1 MEEKLNAGV
10 SIPKI
15 YFSLALP
22 NVLSMVVTIFY
33 NMADTYFIA
42 QTQNADLVAGVSL
55 CAPLFTL
62 LMAFGNIFGQ
72 GGCSLV
78 SRLLGQKDSGGVR
91 SVSAFCFYAAILTG
105 AVSGAVMLLL
115 RGPILTLLG
124 ADVDSFS
131 FASDYYVW
139 LAVGAPFVVVNFV
152 HSNLLRAA
160 GLPTQSMIGSILGA
174 VVNIVLDPI
183 LISVCGLGAA
193 GAAIATV
200 IGYVCTVAY
209 FLAAILRRC
218 PMFSLRPAVIPPAFA
233 GQIFG
238 IGIPAALTNLAQS
251 MSVILVNQALL
262 PYGNDK
268 IAAMGIV
275 MKVSMVAVLV
285 MVAFSFGGQPLIGY
299 LYGAGDMAR
308 LRELLRFCLRFVCG
322 LSAAMSAVLI
332 LGAPWLTGL
341 FLKDPSI
348 IADGTLMLRFQ
359 MAGLIFGAAAQ
370 VLMIFFQATGKMGAA
385 FFLSISRQGVLF
397 VAALAVMVPL
407 LHYNGIIAAQFA
419 ADIANVGVAVLLY
432 WLSLRRELLAGSK
445 AV

>member
-1 MEEKLNAGV
+1 MTGMEERLRAGE
-10 SIPKI
+10 SIPRI

-42 QTQNADLVAGVSL
+42 QTQNANLVAGVSL

-78 SRLLGQKDSGGVR
+78 SRLLGQKNEGGVR
-91 SVSAFCFYAAILTG
+91 SVSSFCFYAAALTG
-105 AVSGAVMLLL
+105 VTSGVVMLLL
-115 RGPILTLLG
+115 RQPILALLG
-124 ADVDSFS
+124 ADANSVT
-131 FASDYYVW
+131 FASDYYIW
-139 LAVGAPFVVVNFV
+139 LAAGAPFVVINFV

-160 GLPTQSMIGSILGA
+160 GLPTKSMTGSILGA

-209 FLAAILRRC
+209 FLAVIVRRC
-218 PMFSLRPAVIPPAFA
+218 PQFSLRPSGVSPGFA

-238 IGIPAALTNLAQS
+238 IGIPAALTNLTQS
-251 MSVILVNQALL
+251 LSVILVNQALL
-262 PYGNDK
+262 PYSNDK

-285 MVAFSFGGQPLIGY
+285 MVAFSFGGQPLVGY
-299 LYGAGDMAR
+299 LYGAGEMAR

-322 LSAAMSAVLI
+322 LSAALSAVLI
-332 LGAPWLTGL
+332 VGAPVFMGL
-341 FLKDPSI
+341 FLKDAAI
-348 IADGTLMLRFQ
+348 IQDGTLMLRLQ
-359 MAGLIFGAAAQ
+359 VAGLVFGAAAQ

-397 VAALAVMVPL
+397 VAVLAVMVPL
-407 LHYNGIIAAQFA
+407 FHYTGIIATQLA
-419 ADIANVGVAVLLY
+419 ADVLNVGVAALLY
-432 WLSLRRELLAGSK
+432 RFSLQRELK
-445 AV
+445 A

>member
-1 MEEKLNAGV
+1 MEERLRRGE
-10 SIPKI
+10 SIPRI
-15 YFSLALP
+15 YFSLAVP

-42 QTQNADLVAGVSL
+42 QTQNTDLVAGVSL

-78 SRLLGQKDSGGVR
+78 SRLLGQKNEGDVR
-91 SVSAFCFYAAILTG
+91 NVSAFCFYVAVLTG

-124 ADVDSFS
+124 ADMNSAS

-139 LAVGAPFVVVNFV
+139 LALGAPFVVVNFV
-152 HSNLLRAA
+152 HSNLLRAT
-160 GLPTQSMIGSILGA
+160 GLPTKSMTGSILGA

-183 LISVCGLGAA
+183 LISVFGLGAA

-200 IGYVCTVAY
+200 IGYICTVIY
-209 FLAAILRRC
+209 FLVVILHQC
-218 PMFSLRPAVIPPAFA
+218 PQFSLRPAGVSPAFA

-238 IGIPAALTNLAQS
+238 IGIPAALTNLTQS
-251 MSVILVNQALL
+251 LSVILVNQALL

-299 LYGAGDMAR
+299 LYGAGEMTR
-308 LRELLRFCLRFVCG
+308 LRELLRFCLWFVCG
-322 LSAAMSAVLI
+322 LSAALSVVLMVC
-332 LGAPWLTGL
+332 APVLMGL
-341 FLKDPSI
+341 FLKAASI
-348 IADGTLMLRFQ
+348 IRDGTLMLRFQ
-359 MAGLIFGAAAQ
+359 VAGFVFGAAAQ

-397 VAALAVMVPL
+397 VAVLAVMIPL
-407 LHYNGIIAAQFA
+407 FHYNGIVATQLA
-419 ADIANVGVAVLLY
+419 ADVLNVGVAALLY
-432 WLSLRRELLAGSK
+432 RLSLCQELRT
-445 AV
+445 

>member
-1 MEEKLNAGV
+1 MGRMEERLRAGE
-10 SIPKI
+10 SIPRI

-33 NMADTYFIA
+33 NMADAYFIA

-78 SRLLGQKDSGGVR
+78 SRLLGQKNESGVR
-91 SVSAFCFYAAILTG
+91 SVSAFCFYAAMLIG
-105 AVSGAVMLLL
+105 AASGAVMLLL
-115 RGPILTLLG
+115 RRPILTLLG
-124 ADVDSFS
+124 ADADSIA

-139 LAVGAPFVVVNFV
+139 LAAGAPFIVMNFV

-160 GLPTQSMIGSILGA
+160 GLPTKSMTGSILGA
-174 VVNIVLDPI
+174 VVNIVLDPV
-183 LISVCGLGAA
+183 LISACGLGAA

-200 IGYVCTVAY
+200 VGYVCTVTY
-209 FLAAILRRC
+209 FLVVVLRRC
-218 PMFSLRPAVIPPAFA
+218 PQFSLRPSGVPRAFA

-238 IGIPAALTNLAQS
+238 IGIPAALTNLTQS
-251 MSVILVNQALL
+251 LSVILLNQALL

-299 LYGAGDMAR
+299 LYGAGETAR
-308 LRELLRFCLRFVCG
+308 LRELLRFCLKFVCG
-322 LSAAMSAVLI
+322 LSAALSVVLI
-332 LGAPWLTGL
+332 AGAPVFMGL
-341 FLKDPSI
+341 FLKDASI
-348 IADGTLMLRFQ
+348 IQNGTLMLRLQ
-359 MAGLIFGAAAQ
+359 VAGLVFGAAAQ

-397 VAALAVMVPL
+397 AAALAVMTPL
-407 LHYNGIIAAQFA
+407 LHYTGVIATQFA
-419 ADIANVGVAVLLY
+419 ADVLNVGVAVLLY
-432 WLSLRRELLAGSK
+432 RFSLRRELL
-445 AV
+445 V

>member
-1 MEEKLNAGV
+1 MEERLRAGE
-10 SIPKI
+10 SIPRI

-78 SRLLGQKDSGGVR
+78 SRLLGQKSEGGVR
-91 SVSAFCFYAAILTG
+91 SVSAFCFYAAALTG
-105 AVSGAVMLLL
+105 VASGAVMLLL
-115 RGPILTLLG
+115 REPILALLG
-124 ADVDSFS
+124 ADASSVT
-131 FASDYYVW
+131 FASDYYIW
-139 LAVGAPFVVVNFV
+139 LATGAPFVVINFV

-160 GLPTQSMIGSILGA
+160 GLPTKSMTGSILGA

-200 IGYVCTVAY
+200 IGYVCTVTY
-209 FLAAILRRC
+209 FLIVIVRRC
-218 PMFSLRPAVIPPAFA
+218 PQFSLRPSGVPPRFA

-238 IGIPAALTNLAQS
+238 IGIPAALTNLTQS
-251 MSVILVNQALL
+251 LSVILVNQALL

-285 MVAFSFGGQPLIGY
+285 MVAFSFGGQPLVGY
-299 LYGAGDMAR
+299 LYGAGEMAR

-322 LSAAMSAVLI
+322 LSAALGAVLI
-332 LGAPWLTGL
+332 AGAPVFMGL
-341 FLKDPSI
+341 FLKDAAI
-348 IADGTLMLRFQ
+348 IQDGTLMLRLQ
-359 MAGLIFGAAAQ
+359 VAGLAFGAAAQ
-370 VLMIFFQATGKMGAA
+370 VLMIFFQATGKVGAA

-397 VAALAVMVPL
+397 VAVLAVMVPL
-407 LHYNGIIAAQFA
+407 FHYTGIIAAQLA
-419 ADIANVGVAVLLY
+419 ADVLNVGVAVLLY
-432 WLSLRRELLAGSK
+432 RFSLRRELAGIRH
-445 AV
+445 

>member
-1 MEEKLNAGV
+1 MEERLRAGE

-78 SRLLGQKDSGGVR
+78 SRLLGQKDESGVR
-91 SVSAFCFYAAILTG
+91 GVSAFCFYAAALTG
-105 AVSGAVMLLL
+105 AASGVVMFLLQK
-115 RGPILTLLG
+115 PILALLG
-124 ADVDSFS
+124 ADTNSVT
-131 FASDYYVW
+131 FASDYYIW
-139 LAVGAPFVVVNFV
+139 LALGSPFVVMNFV

-160 GLPTQSMIGSILGA
+160 GLPTKSMTGSILGA
-174 VVNIVLDPI
+174 VVNIILDPI

-200 IGYVCTVAY
+200 IGYVCTVTY
-209 FLAAILRRC
+209 FLVVIARRC
-218 PMFSLRPAVIPPAFA
+218 PQFSLRPSGISPMFA

-251 MSVILVNQALL
+251 LSVILVNQALL

-299 LYGAGDMAR
+299 LYGAGELIR
-308 LRELLRFCLRFVCG
+308 LRELLRFCMRFVCG
-322 LSAAMSAVLI
+322 LSAALSAVLI
-332 LGAPWLTGL
+332 VGAPVFMGL
-341 FLKDPSI
+341 FLKDASI
-348 IADGTLMLRFQ
+348 IQDGTLMLRLQ
-359 MAGLIFGAAAQ
+359 VAGLAFGAAAQ

-397 VAALAVMVPL
+397 VAVLVVMVPL
-407 LHYNGIIAAQFA
+407 FHYTGIIATQLAV
-419 ADIANVGVAVLLY
+419 DVLNVGVAALLY
-432 WLSLRRELLAGSK
+432 RCSLRQELR
-445 AV
+445 V

>member
-1 MEEKLNAGV
+1 MEERLRAGE

-55 CAPLFTL
+55 CAPVFTL

-78 SRLLGQKDSGGVR
+78 SRLLGQKNESGVR
-91 SVSAFCFYAAILTG
+91 SVSGFCFYAAALTG
-105 AVSGAVMLLL
+105 AVSGAVMLLF
-115 RGPILTLLG
+115 RGDILNLLG
-124 ADVDSFS
+124 ADANSVA
-131 FASDYYVW
+131 FAAEYYTW
-139 LAVGAPFVVVNFV
+139 LALGAPFVVVNFV

-160 GLPTQSMIGSILGA
+160 GLPTKAMIGSILGA
-174 VVNIVLDPI
+174 VVNIILDPI
-183 LISVCGLGAA
+183 LISAFELGAA

-209 FLAAILRRC
+209 FLAVILRSC
-218 PMFSLRPAVIPPAFA
+218 PIFTLRPSGISPAFA

-238 IGIPAALTNLAQS
+238 IGIPAALTNFAQS
-251 MSVILVNQALL
+251 LSVILLNQALL

-285 MVAFSFGGQPLIGY
+285 MVAFSFGGQPLVGY
-299 LYGAGDMAR
+299 LYGAGDLTR

-322 LSAAMSAVLI
+322 LSAGLSPVLA
-332 LGAPWLTGL
+332 LGAPVFMGL
-341 FLKDPSI
+341 FLKDPAI
-348 IADGTLMLRFQ
+348 IQDGTLMLRLQ
-359 MAGLIFGAAAQ
+359 VAGLVFAAAAQ
-370 VLMIFFQATGKMGAA
+370 VMMIFFQATGKMGAA
-385 FFLSISRQGVLF
+385 FFLSISRQGVIF
-397 VAALAVMVPL
+397 TAVLAVMVPL
-407 LHYNGIIAAQFA
+407 FHYHGIVAAQLT
-419 ADIANVGVAVLLY
+419 ADVLNVGVTALLY
-432 WLSLRRELLAGSK
+432 WFSLRRELSSN
-445 AV
+445 